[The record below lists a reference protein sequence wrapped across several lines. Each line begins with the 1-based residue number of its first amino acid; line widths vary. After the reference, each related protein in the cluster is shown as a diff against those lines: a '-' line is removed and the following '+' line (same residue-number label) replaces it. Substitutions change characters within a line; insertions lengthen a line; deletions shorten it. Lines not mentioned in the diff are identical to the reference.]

1 MRYLDFEQPLATLE
15 EELEKLKKKADET
28 KDENLL
34 KRVKE
39 LEKNLE
45 ELKKEI
51 FSNLTRWQKVQLAR
65 HPDRPYPLDII
76 QRICDDFIE
85 LHGDRLFGD
94 DKAIVAGLGK
104 IENYGVVI
112 VGIQKGR
119 ETEEKIKRNFG
130 MAHPEGYRKAIRMFS
145 LADKLGLPVLTLVDT
160 PGAYPGIG
168 AEERGQFSAIAY
180 SIKKMLEIKVPT
192 ISIITGEG
200 GSGGALAIAAADRV
214 YMLEYAIYSV
224 ISPEG
229 AASILFR
236 DAGKNKEASEVLK
249 LTADDLLRF
258 GIIDGIIKEP
268 LGGAHR
274 DYDET
279 ARRIKITFLKAF
291 RELRRKGK
299 EALLRERYKK
309 YRKMGAWEVI
319 GEKLP
324 PIEG

>member
-1 MRYLDFEQPLATLE
+1 MRYLDFEQPLANLE
-15 EELEKLKKKADET
+15 MELDKLKKQAENN
-28 KDENLL
+28 KDELL
-34 KRVKE
+34 IRQIKE
-39 LEKNLE
+39 LENKVNQMR
-45 ELKKEI
+45 KRV

-76 QRICDDFIE
+76 QRICEDFVE

-104 IENYGVVI
+104 IENHGVVI

-119 ETEEKIKRNFG
+119 ETEEKILRNFG
-130 MAHPEGYRKAIRMFS
+130 MAHPEGYRKAMRMFS
-145 LADKLGLPVLTLVDT
+145 LAEKLKLPILTLVDT

-180 SIKKMLEIKVPT
+180 SIKRMLEVKVPT
-192 ISIITGEG
+192 IAIITGEG
-200 GSGGALAIAAADRV
+200 GSGGALAIATADRV

-236 DAGKNKEASEVLK
+236 DASKNKEAAESLK

-279 ARRIKITFLKAF
+279 ARRIKKAFIRAF
-291 RELRRKGK
+291 RELRRKTIRG
-299 EALLRERYKK
+299 LISSRYKK
-309 YRKMGAWEVI
+309 YRKMGKFIIAES
-319 GEKLP
+319 
-324 PIEG
+324 

>member
-1 MRYLDFEQPLATLE
+1 MRYLDFEQPIAVLE
-15 EELEKLKKKADET
+15 EELEKLRKQANES

-34 KRVKE
+34 KRIKE
-39 LEKNLE
+39 LERDLE
-45 ELKKEI
+45 KLKRDI

-65 HPDRPYPLDII
+65 HPDRPYPMDII
-76 QRICDDFIE
+76 PRICEDFIE
-85 LHGDRLFGD
+85 LHGGRLYGD
-94 DKAIVAGLGK
+94 DKSIVAGIGK
-104 IENYGVVI
+104 IEGYGTII

-130 MAHPEGYRKAIRMFS
+130 MPHPEGYRKAIRMFS

-180 SIKKMLEIKVPT
+180 SIKKMLEIGVPT
-192 ISIITGEG
+192 IAIITGEG

-236 DAGKNKEASEVLK
+236 DASKNKEAAEYLK
-249 LTADDLLRF
+249 LTASDLLKF
-258 GIIDGIIKEP
+258 KIIDGIIKEP

-279 ARRIKITFLKAF
+279 ARRIKLVFLKAF
-291 RELRRKGK
+291 RELRRKDR
-299 EALLRERYKK
+299 ATLLRERFKK
-309 YRKMGAWEVI
+309 YRRMGAWGI
-319 GEKLP
+319 LQ
-324 PIEG
+324 

>member
-15 EELEKLKKKADET
+15 VEIEKLKKQADET

-39 LEKNLE
+39 LERNLE
-45 ELKKEI
+45 ELRKEI

-180 SIKKMLEIKVPT
+180 SIKKMLEIRVPT

-236 DAGKNKEASEVLK
+236 DASKNKEAAEILK
-249 LTADDLLRF
+249 LTADDLLKF

-299 EALLRERYKK
+299 GALLRERYKK
-309 YRKMGAWEVI
+309 YRKMGVWGFV
-319 GEKLP
+319 GENFSHA
-324 PIEG
+324 EE

>member
-1 MRYLDFEQPLATLE
+1 MRYLDFEQPIAVLE
-15 EELEKLKKKADET
+15 EELEKLRKQANES
-28 KDENLL
+28 KDESLL
-34 KRVKE
+34 KRIKE
-39 LEKNLE
+39 LERDLE
-45 ELKKEI
+45 KLKRDI

-65 HPDRPYPLDII
+65 HPDRPYPMDII
-76 QRICDDFIE
+76 PRICEDFIE
-85 LHGDRLFGD
+85 LHGDRLYGD
-94 DKAIVAGLGK
+94 DKSIVAGIGK
-104 IENYGVVI
+104 IEGYGTII

-130 MAHPEGYRKAIRMFS
+130 MPHPEGYRKAIRMFS

-160 PGAYPGIG
+160 PGAYPGVG

-180 SIKKMLEIKVPT
+180 SIKKMLEIGVPT

-236 DAGKNKEASEVLK
+236 DASKNKESAEYLK
-249 LTADDLLRF
+249 LTASDLLKF
-258 GIIDGIIKEP
+258 KIIDGIIKEP

-279 ARRIKITFLKAF
+279 ARRIKLVFLKAF
-291 RELRRKGK
+291 RELRRKDR
-299 EALLRERYKK
+299 ATLLRERFKK
-309 YRKMGAWEVI
+309 YRRMGAWGI
-319 GEKLP
+319 LQ
-324 PIEG
+324 